1 MKSMLSATLVFLG
14 SCALVAQSTPA
25 ETTRAAFLKLI
36 DRPRVAL
43 APETRAVPSSEEAL
57 TQSHVTFA
65 ADAQDRVAAIVV
77 KRANLTGR
85 APAVIFLHGTGG
97 DKDQQLPRLK
107 LLAGQGFVAIAIDA
121 RYHGERAGNVP
132 GPASSAYSNAIFRTF
147 QTGKEHPFFFDT
159 VWDVMRTIDYL
170 QTRADVDGG
179 RVGLAGFSK
188 GAIET
193 YLAAAVDTRIAAS
206 VAGHGVQSFRWA
218 LEHNGWDSRAWT
230 IRDAIQPAAAEAKA
244 NVGPPF
250 LRQFYD
256 RVAPGIYGD
265 FDGPSMLPL
274 SAPRPFLVVA
284 GDSDPRTP
292 MAGVRECAAAATKAF
307 AAAGAPEKFSL
318 KVEENVGHEQTRAFD
333 QAMVDWFV
341 RWLHPSRS

>member
-1 MKSMLSATLVFLG
+1 MKAAFSAALAFLA
-14 SCALVAQSTPA
+14 SCALIAQSAPA
-25 ETTRAAFLKLI
+25 DSTRAAFLKVI

-43 APETRAVPSSEEAL
+43 AVEAHTVPSAEAEFV
-57 TQSHVTFA
+57 QAHVTFA
-65 ADAQDRVAAIVV
+65 ADAQSRVTAVVV
-77 KRANLTGR
+77 KRADLTGR
-85 APAVIFLHGTGG
+85 SPAVIFLHGTGG

-107 LLAGQGFVAIAIDA
+107 LLARQGFVAMAIDA
-121 RYHGERAGNVP
+121 RYHGERDDNVH
-132 GPASSAYSNAIFRTF
+132 GPSSSSYSNAIFRAF
-147 QTGKEHPFFFDT
+147 HTGAEHPFFFDT

-170 QTRADVDGG
+170 QTRSDVDGS
-179 RVGLAGFSK
+179 RIGLAGFSK

-193 YLAAAVDTRIAAS
+193 YLAAAVEPRIAAS

-218 LEHNGWDSRAWT
+218 LDHNGWDSRAWT
-230 IRDAIQPAAAEAKA
+230 IRDAIEPAAAESKA
-244 NVGPPF
+244 AVGAPF
-250 LRQFYD
+250 VRRFYD

-265 FDGPSMLPL
+265 FDGPAMLPL

-292 MAGVRECAAAATKAF
+292 MAGVRECASAAEKAF

-318 KVEENVGHEQTRAFD
+318 KIEENTGHEQTRAFD

-341 RWLHPSRS
+341 RWLRPGT

>member
-1 MKSMLSATLVFLG
+1 MKSALTAVLAFLG
-14 SCALVAQSTPA
+14 CCALVAQSAPA
-25 ETTRAAFLKLI
+25 DSTRAAFIKLI

-43 APETRAVPSSEEAL
+43 AVEARTVPSAEAEFV
-57 TQSHVTFA
+57 QAHVTFA
-65 ADAQDRVAAIVV
+65 ADAQSRVAAVV
-77 KRANLTGR
+77 IKRADLTGR

-97 DKDQQLPRLK
+97 NKDQQLPRLK
-107 LLAGQGFVAIAIDA
+107 LLARQGFVAMAIDA
-121 RYHGERAGNVP
+121 RYHGERDGSVP
-132 GPASSAYSNAIFRTF
+132 GPASSSYSNAIFRSF
-147 QTGKEHPFFFDT
+147 HTGAEHPFFFDT

-170 QTRADVDGG
+170 QTRSDVDGS
-179 RVGLAGFSK
+179 RIGLAGFSK

-206 VAGHGVQSFRWA
+206 VAGHGVQSFGWA

-230 IRDAIQPAAAEAKA
+230 IRDAIEPAARETKA
-244 NVGPPF
+244 GVGPPF

-256 RVAPGIYGD
+256 RVAPGIYSD

-292 MAGVRECAAAATKAF
+292 MAGVRQCAAAAEKAF

-318 KVEENVGHEQTRAFD
+318 KVETNVGHEQTKDFD

-341 RWLHPSRS
+341 RWLQPKRS